1 MRNAAELC
9 HGGTRPAEIV
19 LARRGIIHYVVPSM
33 KEVICVILMATALA
47 GARPPALPEPPLP
60 GEEEPAPIGEA
71 FEMLPLTGEAPG
83 ESRTEPPELDPL
95 PPPDPPIPEAPMYDQ
110 MPDLPPLG
118 LPADGEA
125 MPALPTAPGLVA
137 PPQRSAPNV
146 PAGQE
151 APGDPAE
158 PIPVAPQDPL
168 PEIPEMEM
176 AKKAFWHASPI
187 AARRISI
194 EQARP
199 LLIFFASKWDG
210 QCPAVDLVDD
220 LFSQSDFS
228 DFAADSM
235 VLTTVFQPVGS
246 PPKSFTKERLAAIER
261 FKQYFK
267 VLSFPT
273 VILLDEHGR
282 ELERI
287 KGYSR
292 LKKYGRVGKEIKETG
307 TFSTAHVVLQRLKD
321 AVRRNQD
328 RQARERTAR
337 DSLTRQGYRQWTSR
351 AGSTLF
357 AKLVDYRDE
366 RIILMDDRGRNR
378 RVLPSQLILFD
389 AEWARR
395 KQAGLLPP
403 PKTSDTASLSP

>member
-1 MRNAAELC
+1 
-9 HGGTRPAEIV
+9 
-19 LARRGIIHYVVPSM
+19 M
-33 KEVICVILMATALA
+33 KEVLCVFLMAAATAV
-47 GARPPALPEPPLP
+47 ARPPALPEPPLP
-60 GEEEPAPIGEA
+60 GEEDPAPLGEA
-71 FEMLPLTGEAPG
+71 FEMLPLTGEAPD
-83 ESRTEPPELDPL
+83 ESRTDHPELDPL
-95 PPPDPPIPEAPMYDQ
+95 PPADPPIPDAPVYDQ

-137 PPQRSAPNV
+137 PPQRTAPNV
-146 PAGQE
+146 PVE
-151 APGDPAE
+151 PGTPSQPAE
-158 PIPVAPQDPL
+158 PIPVPPSQDPI

-176 AKKAFWHASPI
+176 AKKAYWHPSPI

-228 DFAADSM
+228 DFAADTM

-246 PPKSFTKERLAAIER
+246 PPPSFSRDRLAAIER
-261 FKQYFK
+261 FKRYFK
-267 VLSFPT
+267 VQSFPT
-273 VILLDEHGR
+273 IILLDEHGR

-307 TFSTAHVVLQRLKD
+307 TFSTAHVVMQRLKD
-321 AVRRNQD
+321 AVKRNQD
-328 RQARERTAR
+328 RQQRERTAR
-337 DSLTRQGYRQWTSR
+337 ESLTRQGYRPWTSR

-357 AKLVDYRDE
+357 AKLVDYRAE
-366 RIILMDDRGRNR
+366 RIILMDERGRNR

-403 PKTSDTASLSP
+403 PKMTDTASLSP